1 MLLKDKWRYISYLQQ
16 LLLQQLDIFCAE
28 MGVVNVDGQVPSNAR
43 GSTRTKPPPW
53 PHPEDKVLLT
63 RWLHGRPEHT
73 CRAYHADIARFLAH
87 AQKPLPSIT
96 LHDLQAYAD
105 GLADEGLAPST
116 RARMLNVVKS
126 LLSFAHETGYLP
138 TNVGRP
144 LRLPPVRS
152 RLAERIPSE
161 EDVLALLAHEPD
173 RRNHALIRLLYAG
186 GLRVSETC
194 ALCWRDLAQRG
205 AAGQVTVWGK
215 GGYERAVLLTG
226 GTWRELLSL
235 RSPEAGPDDPVFQ
248 SRRGGPLS
256 PNQAWRVVKAAAARA
271 GLPTADALS
280 PHWLR
285 HAHASHAL
293 DRGAPISLV
302 RECLGHASLATTS
315 RYTHA
320 RPGDGSSRY
329 LRV

>member
-1 MLLKDKWRYISYLQQ
+1 
-16 LLLQQLDIFCAE
+16 
-28 MGVVNVDGQVPSNAR
+28 VVDVGGQAPSNAR
-43 GSTRTKPPPW
+43 GPKRMTPASW
-53 PHPEDKVLLT
+53 PYPDDKVLLT

-73 CRAYHADIARFLAH
+73 RRAYHANIARFLGH
-87 AQKPLPSIT
+87 ARKPLAAIT
-96 LHDLQAYAD
+96 LHDVQAYAD
-105 GLADEGLAPST
+105 GLAAEGLAPAT

-144 LRLPPVRS
+144 LRLPAVRS

-161 EDVLALLAHEPD
+161 EDVLALLTHESD

-329 LRV
+329 LRI

>member
-1 MLLKDKWRYISYLQQ
+1 
-16 LLLQQLDIFCAE
+16 
-28 MGVVNVDGQVPSNAR
+28 VVNVGDQAPSNAR
-43 GSTRTKPPPW
+43 GPKRLTPASW
-53 PHPEDKVLLT
+53 PHPDDKVLLT

-73 CRAYHADIARFLAH
+73 RRAYHANIARFLGH
-87 AQKPLPSIT
+87 AQKPLAAIT
-96 LHDLQAYAD
+96 LHDVQAYAD
-105 GLADEGLAPST
+105 GLTAEDLAPAT

-138 TNVGRP
+138 INVGRP

-186 GLRVSETC
+186 GLRISEAC
-194 ALCWRDLAQRG
+194 ALRWRDLQQRG

-215 GGYERAVLLTG
+215 GGYERAILLTG
-226 GTWRELLSL
+226 GTWRELLAL
-235 RSPEAGPDDPVFQ
+235 RSLDASPDDPVFRSQ
-248 SRRGGPLS
+248 RGGPLS
-256 PNQAWRVVKAAAARA
+256 STQAWRVVKSAAARA

-293 DRGAPISLV
+293 DRGAPVSLV

>member
-1 MLLKDKWRYISYLQQ
+1 
-16 LLLQQLDIFCAE
+16 
-28 MGVVNVDGQVPSNAR
+28 MGVVDVGSQAPSTASGPKR
-43 GSTRTKPPPW
+43 VTSTSWRNPD
-53 PHPEDKVLLT
+53 DKAMLR
-63 RWLHGRPEHT
+63 RWLHGRPDHT
-73 CRAYHADIARFLAH
+73 CRAYHADIVRFLAH
-87 AQKPLPSIT
+87 AQKPLAAIA
-96 LHDLQAYAD
+96 LHDLQDYAD
-105 GLADEGLAPST
+105 GLANEGLAPAS

-126 LLSFAHETGYLP
+126 LLSFAHEVGYLP

-144 LRLPPVRS
+144 LRLPAVRS

-186 GLRVSETC
+186 GLRLSEAC
-194 ALCWRDLAQRG
+194 ALRWRDLKQRG

-215 GGYERAVLLTG
+215 GGYERAILLTG

-235 RSPEAGPDDPVFQ
+235 HSPDADPNDPVFRSQ
-248 SRRGGPLS
+248 RGGPLS
-256 PNQAWRVVKAAAARA
+256 STQAWRVVKAAAVRA

-293 DRGAPISLV
+293 DRGAPVSLV